1 MDSSYIQER
10 RSIPILVP
18 TQHNLPPSP
27 KSVECSLKNNLF
39 DPDISSPPSDWMCK
53 LQSRINSYY
62 TCNKEYNC
70 EKK

>member
-18 TQHNLPPSP
+18 TQHTLPPSP

-39 DPDISSPPSDWMCK
+39 DPDINSPPSDWMYK
-53 LQSRINSYY
+53 LQARINNY
-62 TCNKEYNC
+62 YNC
-70 EKK
+70 NEQFNREKK